1 MPVTG
6 RFEDSSVFVT
16 GAASGI
22 GLAAAHAFAAEGAWV
37 TLADIDGDGAA
48 AAAAAIGPRAMAV
61 TVDVTDR
68 NACASGVAAAVKWRG
83 RLDVAFNNAGVPSRI
98 TAEFEDIGWD
108 EWQRTIDV
116 NLGGIFNCL
125 KAEVPA
131 MKATGGGTI
140 VNTASVASLVGSA
153 GASAYI
159 AAKHGVAGLT
169 KGAAIDLIRHGIR
182 VNAVCPGLV
191 ATPMLG
197 GAARYADRAGD
208 GGGRAAGPRGGRGGD
223 RPRRAV
229 PGRPRIELSRRH
241 APHSRRRRHAAIGAR
256 KAT

>member
-1 MPVTG
+1 MTG
-6 RFEDSSVFVT
+6 RFEDRSVFVT

-22 GLAAAHAFAAEGAWV
+22 GLAAARAFADEGAWV

-68 NACASGVAAAVKWRG
+68 DACAAGVAAAVEWRG

-125 KAEVPA
+125 KAEVPV

-169 KGAAIDLIRHGIR
+169 RGAAIDLIRHDIR

-197 GAARYADRAGD
+197 ALLDTPIGQAMAAGVPL
-208 GGGRAAGPRGGRGGD
+208 GRAAGPD
-223 RPRRAV
+223 EIARAV
-229 PGRPRIELSRRH
+229 LFLA
-241 APHSRRRRHAAIGAR
+241 APESSYLVGTLLTADGGV
-256 KAT
+256 TLQ